1 MRVFLDS
8 CILFG
13 AVEDRR
19 LERLLHRCKNLG
31 FQLHTSV
38 SVIGETFALC
48 LEEHRREE
56 LHEIVDIC
64 EALDIKYGHGWHDFD
79 IIYRDVVGKVSD
91 QRIHPNDYIH
101 LAHACY
107 IQADIFLTMD
117 VPIHVSTR
125 VNEMIRV
132 MYPDELRAELAKG

>member
-19 LERLLHRCKNLG
+19 LERLLHRCRNLG
-31 FQLHTSV
+31 FELHTSI

-56 LHEIVDIC
+56 LHEIVEIC
-64 EALDIKYGHGWHDFD
+64 EALDIRYGHGWHDFD
-79 IIYRDVVGKVSD
+79 IIYRDILARDGD
-91 QRIHPNDYIH
+91 TRIHPNDFIH

-107 IQADIFLTMD
+107 VHADIFLTTD
-117 VPIHVSTR
+117 RPIRASKTI
-125 VNEMIRV
+125 NWFIRV
-132 MYPDELRAELAKG
+132 LEPDELKAELAKK